1 MATPPSTSA
10 PSRSRLI
17 PVRSRDA
24 ERPPHQRRRRT
35 RRILA
40 SEGVFDSIVS
50 LAGLLGRPVRNQTGQ
65 EIGRLDD
72 VVARWADGQTYPPV
86 SGLVIRV
93 GRRLAF
99 VPASAI
105 DRIGHAEVILRSS
118 RLDLRDVIRRPGEVL
133 LAKDVLDHQLVDVE
147 GVQVIRAADLYLAEV
162 IGRIRLVGADV
173 SNATL
178 LRRLGPRR
186 WRPRPTP
193 DRVIDWAAIQPFTE
207 SAKDVSGAA
216 THVRLKTTN
225 EGLHRLRPGE
235 LADLLEDLRRDE
247 RRELLAALG
256 PDEAADALE
265 EMQPEDLEQLLRE
278 SDPVEAARLLAA
290 MEPDEAVDALRDLP
304 VAVRSEVL
312 RHIPAVTALSL
323 RELLGYEEDEAGGIM
338 TTALVTAKSGD
349 KVKKVVDRLSEARAH
364 GSDLDAVAVVD
375 DDGRLLSDVSVLD
388 VLLALR
394 TSTDTRMSAL
404 LGDEDV
410 VTVSPHTSAGDAAR
424 QLIEARRHSMVVV
437 DDDGRPIG
445 RILADDVLDASGAD
459 QGSIPLSTPS
469 VVKLKVSRRW
479 LIYLAAAGP
488 GLIAAAAGNDAGG
501 IVTYSSAGAQFIYR
515 TLFLMVLITVAYVI
529 VQEMVARLATY
540 TGKGLAA
547 LIREEFDLRLTA
559 FAITAFAVAN
569 IGLMVTEF
577 GGIATSFELFNV
589 SRYISVPI
597 AAVAIWSLVLFGSY
611 RYAERIFLLLTLV
624 FIAYPVAAVLAHPN
638 WHQVAVN
645 TVWPH
650 FEASKSFLLLSV
662 ALIGT
667 TITPYI
673 QLYEAGAVVDKGVKP
688 ENYHFQRVDAIT
700 GAVLAALV
708 AMSIIVATGATIGGT
723 GPLTSATTAAEG
735 LKPVAGAFATT
746 LFGIGLLGASA
757 LAAAVVPLSTSY
769 AVAEAIG
776 VERSVSS
783 SFRQAPVFLG
793 IFTFQILIGAAVVL
807 VPGNLITLILNTQV
821 LEGVITPMTLILI
834 LVLANRRSL
843 LGSAA
848 NGPVARWVGGF
859 AIVAVAVVAGV
870 YVLLTVLGWF
880 GLG

>member
-1 MATPPSTSA
+1 M
-10 PSRSRLI
+10 R
-17 PVRSRDA
+17 
-24 ERPPHQRRRRT
+24 
-35 RRILA
+35 
-40 SEGVFDSIVS
+40 G
-50 LAGLLGRPVRNQTGQ
+50 
-65 EIGRLDD
+65 
-72 VVARWADGQTYPPV
+72 
-86 SGLVIRV
+86 
-93 GRRLAF
+93 
-99 VPASAI
+99 
-105 DRIGHAEVILRSS
+105 
-118 RLDLRDVIRRPGEVL
+118 
-133 LAKDVLDHQLVDVE
+133 
-147 GVQVIRAADLYLAEV
+147 
-162 IGRIRLVGADV
+162 
-173 SNATL
+173 
-178 LRRLGPRR
+178 
-186 WRPRPTP
+186 
-193 DRVIDWAAIQPFTE
+193 
-207 SAKDVSGAA
+207 
-216 THVRLKTTN
+216 
-225 EGLHRLRPGE
+225 
-235 LADLLEDLRRDE
+235 
-247 RRELLAALG
+247 
-256 PDEAADALE
+256 
-265 EMQPEDLEQLLRE
+265 
-278 SDPVEAARLLAA
+278 
-290 MEPDEAVDALRDLP
+290 
-304 VAVRSEVL
+304 EVL
-312 RHIPAVTALSL
+312 RHIPAVTALAL

-364 GSDLDAVAVVD
+364 GADLDAVAVVD
-375 DDGRLLSDVSVLD
+375 DDGRLLGDVSVLD
-388 VLLALR
+388 ILLALR

-410 VTVSPHTSAGDAAR
+410 VTVSPHTSAGEAAATADR
-424 QLIEARRHSMVVV
+424 GPAPFHGGRRRRRASHRAHPGRRRARRT
-437 DDDGRPIG
+437 
-445 RILADDVLDASGAD
+445 GAD
-459 QGSIPLSTPS
+459 QGSLPLSTPS
-469 VVKLKVSRRW
+469 VVKLQVSRRW

-559 FAITAFAVAN
+559 FAITAFAIAN
-569 IGLMVTEF
+569 VGLMVTEF

-611 RYAERIFLLLTLV
+611 RYAERIFLLLTVV
-624 FIAYPVAAVLAHPN
+624 FIAYPIAAVLAHPN
-638 WHQVAVN
+638 WHEVAVN

-688 ENYHFQRVDAIT
+688 EEYHFQRVDAIT
-700 GAVLAALV
+700 GAVLAAIV

-746 LFGIGLLGASA
+746 LFGLGLLGASA

-793 IFTFQILIGAAVVL
+793 IFTFQILVGAAVVL

-848 NGPVARWVGGF
+848 NGPVARWVGGL

-870 YVLLTVLGWF
+870 YVVLTVLGWF